1 MSLRAHLLSL
11 PNTHPLQ
18 VAIRT
23 YSLALSLTLG
33 PSLLSFISSP
43 KARAKGLHGLYSILR
58 REFGIT
64 GFSFAITAAIG
75 GGSLLQHLCNQ
86 LEDDRIL
93 NPDTLTGP
101 PRKWVQRL
109 KAYLKSLDSETK
121 TIFLHAFPALL
132 AFALIRLRPRSVKE
146 KSITLQMIPSSPKSS
161 VTRRT
166 SASLELTLLLSV
178 RAFDAWTQKM
188 IYRHVDHQDAR
199 NRRHKITTRLD
210 AFAFWA
216 SSARIMWCF
225 FYEPQRL
232 PRSYVKWISSLA
244 NIDERLVGALRA
256 LRTGE
261 WSYIHGTRLQPD
273 IVATLSK
280 DLGYPASWGTT
291 GLLPSHGGPA
301 ATEAWKALG
310 VSGRDGVGGLPC
322 ELVHG
327 NLAKGSCAQNVT
339 LRGLYAFLEAL
350 AIYIPVHLL
359 PVLLM
364 RPHSLLRKP
373 EISRLL
379 LGILRSAGFLSTFVS
394 SIWAAV
400 CLTRTTL
407 IARLLPNIS
416 HDFYDGP
423 YGCILAGC
431 LACGNSIWVEN
442 RRRRGEMALYV
453 MPRAIRTCLPDRWIP
468 GGRLGAYLVE
478 SAIFTLSLTTLIS
491 AALHRPH
498 CLRGLSRWT
507 LEYILKGPNVGGR
520 RPGQLSKIPESE
532 HRSEDTKPSTY

>member
-1 MSLRAHLLSL
+1 L

-18 VAIRT
+18 VALRT

-33 PSLLSFISSP
+33 PSLFSFISSP
-43 KARAKGLHGLYSILR
+43 KARARGLHGLYSILR
-58 REFGIT
+58 REFGVT

-86 LEDDRIL
+86 LEDDQIL
-93 NPDTLTGP
+93 NSDAFTDR
-101 PRKWVQRL
+101 PRKWIQKL
-109 KAYLKSLDSETK
+109 KAHLKSLDSETK
-121 TIFLHAFPALL
+121 TLFLHAFPALL
-132 AFALIRLRPRSVKE
+132 AFTLIRLRPRSIKE
-146 KSITLQMIPSSPKSS
+146 KSIILRMIPSSPNSN

-166 SASLELTLLLSV
+166 SASLELTLLLLV

-188 IYRHVDHQDAR
+188 IYRHVDHKDAR

-216 SSARIMWCF
+216 SSARSGFTIMWCF

-273 IVATLSK
+273 IVATLSQ
-280 DLGYPASWGTT
+280 DLGYPASWGTAS
-291 GLLPSHGGPA
+291 LLPSHGGPA
-301 ATEAWKALG
+301 ATNTWKALG

-350 AIYIPVHLL
+350 AIYLPVHLL

-364 RPHSLLRKP
+364 RPYSLLRKP
-373 EISRLL
+373 EIGRLL

-431 LACGNSIWVEN
+431 LACGSSIWVEN

-453 MPRAIRTCLPDRWIP
+453 MPRAIL
-468 GGRLGAYLVE
+468 E
-478 SAIFTLSLTTLIS
+478 SAIFTLSLTTLVS

-520 RPGQLSKIPESE
+520 RPGQLSKAPESE
-532 HRSEDTKPSTY
+532 HRGDDVTKPSTYQLSG